1 MLILFVGNENIK
13 RRQNNKHVWPLN
25 ENKINWREQGTKVPK
40 KVKVV
45 VKLKL
50 EDRINYWNL

>member
-1 MLILFVGNENIK
+1 MKTLNEDQK
-13 RRQNNKHVWPLN
+13 NKHVWPWN
-25 ENKINWREQGTKVPK
+25 ENKINWREEGTKVPK

-50 EDRINYWNL
+50 EDRINQLIIGIYNI